1 MRGYCLAGALL
12 ALLLGSE
19 RAQAQDA
26 APEGTAGPATAVDA
40 VAGDPP
46 ATPPDQAPPGK
57 DHWEFKA
64 IGYLWL
70 AGTKGT
76 ADVIKPVAPVDFDL
90 SIGDVLHALQ
100 FAVMGA
106 AEAQKDRVVFLGD
119 FAFFHL
125 AFRKGIG
132 IRDPDFATASLD
144 LRTAEVTLLGGYR
157 VVNNGPLKVDL
168 LAGGRMNSFKIAMQL
183 QGPAREADGTIKRT
197 WVDPIIAARVVA
209 PLSEKW
215 SLSLYGDVGG
225 FGLGSHITWQAA
237 PTINWAISHK
247 TSVGAGWRYLK
258 VDYRNG
264 DVLYNVGLSG
274 PVIDFRTAL

>member
-26 APEGTAGPATAVDA
+26 APEGTADRATAAA
-40 VAGDPP
+40 VDPP
-46 ATPPDQAPPGK
+46 ATAPEQAPPGK
-57 DHWEFKA
+57 DQWEFIA
-64 IGYLWL
+64 TGYLWL

-76 ADVIKPVAPVDFDL
+76 ADVIKQVAPVDFDL
-90 SIGDVLHALQ
+90 SFGDVLKALQ

-106 AEAQKDRVVFLGD
+106 AEAKKNRVVSLGD

-125 AFRKGIG
+125 AFHKGIG
-132 IRDPDFATASLD
+132 IRDPDFAKANLD

-157 VVNNGPLKVDL
+157 VVNDEPVSVDL
-168 LAGGRMNSFKIAMQL
+168 LAGGRLNSFKVAMQL
-183 QGPAREADGTIKRT
+183 QGPDREADGTIQRT
-197 WVDPIIAARVVA
+197 WVDPIIAARVIV

-215 SLSLYGDVGG
+215 RLSLYGDVGG

-237 PTINWAISHK
+237 PTINWAISRK
-247 TSVGAGWRYLK
+247 TSIGAGWRYLK

-264 DVLYNVGLSG
+264 DVLYDVGLSG
-274 PVIDFRTAL
+274 PVIDFQTAL